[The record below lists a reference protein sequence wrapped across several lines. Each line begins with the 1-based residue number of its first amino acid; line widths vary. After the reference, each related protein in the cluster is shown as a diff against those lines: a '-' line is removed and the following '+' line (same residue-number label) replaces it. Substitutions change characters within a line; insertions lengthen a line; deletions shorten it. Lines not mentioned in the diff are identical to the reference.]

1 MSAHRLGWREVVGVE
16 HRIVRITALF
26 KNVIG
31 QRTPVLDAY
40 IAARLR
46 GFRLL
51 NVIRIPRHRARDH
64 IRRNNNDRE
73 RHGSH
78 QPRKISNAF

>member
-1 MSAHRLGWREVVGVE
+1 VVGVE
-16 HRIVRITALF
+16 HRIVRITALS

-31 QRTPVLDAY
+31 QRTPVLDAN

-51 NVIRIPRHRARDH
+51 NVIRI
-64 IRRNNNDRE
+64 
-73 RHGSH
+73 
-78 QPRKISNAF
+78 RKRSTKPNLAS